1 MDPERQC
8 LFSNAICIGGGKPGW
23 LKEGGI
29 HTVALMIG
37 STVDACLLT
46 RCEWLHMCFLTK
58 RTLCHNAFARRVP
71 CCLAQM
77 ILDFNPALLLCN
89 AEVFTFIIP
98 PSPSPQNSHPILLL
112 REIDKL
118 YHQKRDQ
125 VIWLKPAQYTMLVKK
140 KGEGGESSFMRFFGF
155 LSGLGP

>member
-1 MDPERQC
+1 
-8 LFSNAICIGGGKPGW
+8 
-23 LKEGGI
+23 
-29 HTVALMIG
+29 MIG

-58 RTLCHNAFARRVP
+58 RTLCHNTFARRVP

-89 AEVFTFIIP
+89 AEVFTFIIL
-98 PSPSPQNSHPILLL
+98 PSPSPQNSYPILLL
-112 REIDKL
+112 RETDKL

-125 VIWLKPAQYTMLVKK
+125 VIWLKTAEYTMLVKK
-140 KGEGGESSFMRFFGF
+140 KREGGNLHLRDF
-155 LSGLGP
+155 LAFCQV